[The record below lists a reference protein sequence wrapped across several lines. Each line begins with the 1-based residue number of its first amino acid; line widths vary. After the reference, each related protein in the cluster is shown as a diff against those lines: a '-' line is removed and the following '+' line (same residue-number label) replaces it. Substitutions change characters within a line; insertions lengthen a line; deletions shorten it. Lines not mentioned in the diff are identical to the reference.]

1 MIGFTLWSESL
12 SLEFPTWYTT
22 YLICNT
28 HFHFSNSTEQLSLS
42 QFPSMMEF
50 LPTYLICN
58 NRFSNSTN
66 QLSLSQFPS
75 MMEFLPIYLIC
86 NIHFHFSNSTKQLS
100 LFQLYKTTF
109 TFPVLLYHGVP
120 ANVPDQRVGLYRTT
134 LTFPVPLND
143 CVPAN
148 VSNLQ

>member
-86 NIHFHFSNSTKQLS
+86 NIHFHF
-100 LFQLYKTTF
+100 FQFYKTTF
-109 TFPVLLYHGVP
+109 TFPIIQNNFHFSSSPLSWSSC
-120 ANVPDQRVGLYRTT
+120 QRTWSTCGT
-134 LTFPVPLND
+134 LQNNSHFPSSPQWL
-143 CVPAN
+143 C
-148 VSNLQ
+148 SCKRI